1 LAHLYSPEQLYSG
14 RTCDLSMTRK
24 DKMREGYVARTV
36 HIPIELDDTL
46 KMMAIK
52 NHVRFS
58 DMAIIA
64 FKDFFNRQKEPN

>member
-1 LAHLYSPEQLYSG
+1 
-14 RTCDLSMTRK
+14 MTRK